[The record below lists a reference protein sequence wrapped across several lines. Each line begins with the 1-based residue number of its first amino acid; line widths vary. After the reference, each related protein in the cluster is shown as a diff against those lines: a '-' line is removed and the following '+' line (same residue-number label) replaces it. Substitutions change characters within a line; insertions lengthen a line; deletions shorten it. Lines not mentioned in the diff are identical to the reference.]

1 MASNERSLGWNT
13 GTSNDGASTYAT
25 DRMIAMET
33 KTLGNGTMITGGLL
47 ALSGVGTSTLTIADG
62 AAVIN
67 GYFYESTS
75 ASTIPTNTLNGTY
88 TLALIANNSGGT
100 YTVSQ
105 STAGTA
111 GVPNTSVLDKT
122 VRMALATGTLL
133 GPIGSGN
140 YIAYAS
146 VVVNASGQ
154 ITTINSYFPFAQTR
168 QLPNTQYVYLNGG
181 TATMTTGGTYYD
193 VTIYNGVGNVLASND
208 GTVTANATTGAITVR
223 QSGVYTFSILLKFNV
238 STSGDRKAFIRN
250 LAYDFSPMRAT
261 ILTADTGNC
270 NYQVSCTVPITV
282 ALGGT
287 NTYYLQAW
295 SQSNTL
301 TVNDSYFTVTRV

>member
-181 TATMTTGGTYYD
+181 TATLTAASTYYD
-193 VTIYNGVGNVLASND
+193 VTNYGGVGNVLASND

-223 QSGVYTFSILLKFNV
+223 QSGVYTFSILMKFDTN
-238 STSGDRKAFIRN
+238 SSGYRKASIRN
-250 LAYDFSPMRAT
+250 FSYDFNALISSAM
-261 ILTADTGNC
+261 LADGTNSI
-270 NYQVSCTVPITV
+270 YQASGTMPITV

-295 SQSNTL
+295 STISGR
-301 TVNDSYFTVTRV
+301 TVIDSYFTVTRV